1 MPIEQAVRGGTME
14 IKTPMKA
21 IRAKC
26 MDCSN
31 NQIVEVRECPII
43 NCPLYPYRMG
53 HNPNRKGI
61 GGKGLLSRGK
71 TESTTEGEEIIEKN
85 ISSDE

>member
-1 MPIEQAVRGGTME
+1 ME
-14 IKTPMKA
+14 IKTPLKA

-26 MDCSN
+26 MDCSI

-61 GGKGLLSRGK
+61 GGKGLLSRDK
-71 TESTTEGEEIIEKN
+71 TENTSEGEEIIEKN

>member
-31 NQIVEVRECPII
+31 NQIVEVRECPVT

-61 GGKGLLSRGK
+61 GGKRSLNWDEK
-71 TESTTEGEEIIEKN
+71 DNNPEGEEIIENN
-85 ISSDE
+85 ISVDE